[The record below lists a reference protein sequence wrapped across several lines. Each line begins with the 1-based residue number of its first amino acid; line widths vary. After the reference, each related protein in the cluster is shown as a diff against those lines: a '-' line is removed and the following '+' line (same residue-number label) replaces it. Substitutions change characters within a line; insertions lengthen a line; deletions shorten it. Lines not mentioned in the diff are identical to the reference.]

1 MEKILKSAVFFF
13 VFCIFLHENKT
24 KSYDFNRFRKVRE
37 RATTIVPWE
46 NCPKKE
52 SVYPKRDI
60 DIDRLQKIADILQI
74 VTYRLQSLL
83 RDYKKSDRGYK
94 AY

>member
-13 VFCIFLHENKT
+13 VFCIFPHENKT

-52 SVYPKRDI
+52 SVYPKREI
-60 DIDRLQKIADILQI
+60 DIDRLQKIADI
-74 VTYRLQSLL
+74 
-83 RDYKKSDRGYK
+83 SDMQNHY
-94 AY
+94 YVDF

>member
-1 MEKILKSAVFFF
+1 MEKILKSAAFFF

-37 RATTIVPWE
+37 RATTIVLWE

-52 SVYPKRDI
+52 SVYPKREI
-60 DIDRLQKIADILQI
+60 DIDRLQKIADI
-74 VTYRLQSLL
+74 
-83 RDYKKSDRGYK
+83 SDMQNHY
-94 AY
+94 YVDF